1 MLKLESLKSGMSI
14 TGLEPS
20 VVVTLAALIPI
31 AEGVVQ
37 VFYRTPDGVTK
48 ERLLGRGDEEGIS
61 VATIERPWS
70 FDGDGAAFQLT
81 CEAKRIDL
89 AFLFDPMM
97 AVHTSN
103 VDPLPHQITAVY
115 DSMLPR
121 QPLRFVLADD
131 PGAGKTIMA
140 GLYIR
145 ELVMRADAH
154 RILIVAPGSLVEQ
167 WRDEL
172 FEKFGL
178 EFRIFSSELEQASP
192 NGNPFETNR
201 QLIVRLDQLSRAEEE
216 TPTGR
221 SPGPLQTK
229 LLEAGWDLVVFD
241 EAHKLSAHYFG
252 TKLEKTARFRL
263 AERLGERTRHL
274 LLMTATPHNGKEEDF
289 QLFLSLLDS
298 DRFYGKFRGDAAHQ
312 VDSSDLMRR
321 MVKEELVKFDNTPL
335 FPERKAYTVNYT
347 LSELEADLYES
358 VTDYVKTE
366 MGKADLLTGSR
377 KGSVGFALTALQRR
391 LASSPEAIY
400 QSLKRRKERLESRL
414 RDERLGKRG
423 RMALA
428 ETLLSVPDDDDDLNA
443 EEQENLEETLVD
455 DATAAHS
462 TNELE
467 AEITILKGLEAQA
480 KAVVASGQDRKWD
493 ELSRIL
499 QNAPEMRDAANRQRK
514 LIIFSEHRDTLNYLQ
529 GKITGVLGDP
539 EAVVTIHG
547 GTHRDERR
555 KIQALFRSDPDVR
568 VLIATDAA
576 GEGVNLQCA
585 NLMVNYDLPW
595 NPNRLEQR
603 FGRIHRIG
611 QVEVCHLWNLVAK
624 ETREGDVYHRLLE
637 KLEVESVALKGRVFD
652 ILGEVFEDSSLKDL
666 LIQAIR
672 YGDQPEVRSRLTRK
686 IDQALDHDHLKSL
699 LNRNALAQETMS
711 PERLYSVKEEMEK
724 AEARRLQPYFIRSF
738 FLKAFGQLG
747 GSIYPREFG
756 RFEIT
761 HVPTSIRERDSRITG
776 RNRREQEPVLKRYDR
791 ICFEKEALQPMDKP
805 GIARAVL
812 MHPGHPLMLS
822 VSDVLLEQHAN
833 LLRQGAVLV
842 DPADEGLDPWLMF
855 LLTHEVKSG
864 DGMVL
869 SKRLQFIRVNPDGST
884 SFAGWAPHLDLE
896 PLADSERA
904 LIQDVLDAPWIR
916 ADQEQRAI
924 ALAAAKLVPDHY
936 REVADRRVAH
946 VDKTLAAVHERLS
959 KEIAFWS
966 DRWLRLKEDLEAGK
980 DVRLNVENAR
990 RTVTDLQGRLEN
1002 RKKELQSMRH
1012 VVNGTPI
1019 VLGGALVIPAGLMRR
1034 VRGDE
1039 ETSAEF
1045 SPDPIARSRIER
1057 IAMDAVRRT
1066 EESQG
1071 CRVVDVSADKCGW
1084 DLTSHPPAI
1093 GDKLPEPRHIEVKGR
1108 VKGAVT
1114 VTVTRNEILYAFNQG
1129 DKFVLAIVLVNEDD
1143 SVEGPYYIRRPFDR
1157 EPGWGVC
1164 SINYNL
1170 SDLLQK
1176 AEPR

>member
-1 MLKLESLKSGMSI
+1 MIKLEDLKPGLPLV
-14 TGLEPS
+14 GLEPS
-20 VVVTLAALIPI
+20 VVATVAAVVPIGEGAVT
-31 AEGVVQ
+31 VY
-37 VFYRTPDGVTK
+37 YRTPDGTTK
-48 ERLLGRGDEEGIS
+48 ERLLGRADEANLS
-61 VATIERPWS
+61 AATVERPWS

-115 DSMLPR
+115 ESMLPR

-172 FEKFGL
+172 YEKFGL
-178 EFRIFSSELEQASP
+178 EFRIFSSELEQASAS
-192 NGNPFETNR
+192 GNPFEEHNH
-201 QLIVRLDQLSRAEEE
+201 LIIRLDQISRAEEQ

-221 SPGPLQTK
+221 TPGDLQIK

-263 AERLGERTRHL
+263 AERIGERTRHL

-335 FPERKAYTVNYT
+335 FPERKAYTVNYK
-347 LSELEADLYES
+347 LSDIEAGLYES
-358 VTDYVKTE
+358 VTEYVKTE
-366 MGKADLLTGSR
+366 MGKADELTGSR

-400 QSLKRRKERLESRL
+400 QSLRRRKERLESRL
-414 RDERLGKRG
+414 RDEKIGIRG
-423 RMALA
+423 RQILA
-428 ETLLSVPDDDDDLNA
+428 DTLADVPEDDDDLNA

-455 DATAAHS
+455 DATAARS
-462 TNELE
+462 INELE
-467 AEITILKGLEAQA
+467 AEIVILKGLESKA
-480 KAVVASGQDRKWD
+480 KTVVASGQDRKWD
-493 ELSRIL
+493 ELSKIL
-499 QNAPEMRDAANRQRK
+499 QNAPEMRDASGRQRK
-514 LIIFSEHRDTLNYLQ
+514 LIIFSEHRDTLNYLHE
-529 GKITGVLGDP
+529 KIAGVIGNH

-547 GTHRDERR
+547 GTQRDERR

-568 VLIATDAA
+568 VLVATDAA

-637 KLEVESVALKGRVFD
+637 KLEIESEALKGRVFD
-652 ILGEVFEDSSLKDL
+652 ILGEVFEETSLKDL
-666 LIQAIR
+666 LMQAIR

-686 IDQALDHDHLKSL
+686 IDAALDHDHLKSL

-711 PERLYSVKEEMEK
+711 ADRLYAVKGEMEK
-724 AEARRLQPYFIRSF
+724 AEARRLQPYFVRSF
-738 FLKAFGQLG
+738 FMKGFEQIG
-747 GSIYPREFG
+747 GSIYPRELG
-756 RFEIT
+756 RFEVT
-761 HVPTSIRERDSRITG
+761 HVPASIRERDRRITG

-791 ICFEKEALQPMDKP
+791 ICFEKDALQPSDKP
-805 GIARAVL
+805 GISRAVL
-812 MHPGHPLMLS
+812 MHPGHPLMLA
-822 VSDVLLEQHAN
+822 VSDLLLEQHAN
-833 LLRQGAVLV
+833 LLRQGTVLV
-842 DPADEGLDPWLMF
+842 DPADDGVDPWLMF
-855 LLTHEVKSG
+855 LVTHEVKSG
-864 DGMVL
+864 DGQVL
-869 SKRLQFIRVNPDGST
+869 SKRLQFVRVNPDGST
-884 SFAGWAPHLDLE
+884 TFAGWAPHLDLE
-896 PLADSERA
+896 PLADSERP
-904 LIQDVLDAPWIR
+904 LIKDVLDAQWIR
-916 ADQEQRAI
+916 TDQEQRAV
-924 ALAAAKLVPDHY
+924 ALAATSIVPEHF
-936 REVADRRVAH
+936 REVNDRRVAH

-959 KEIAFWS
+959 REIEFWS
-966 DRWLRLKEDLEAGK
+966 DRWLKLKEDQEAGK

-990 RTVTDLQGRLEN
+990 RTVTDLEGRLEN

-1019 VLGGALVIPAGLMRR
+1019 VLGGALVVPAGLMRR

-1039 ETSAEF
+1039 ETSSNF
-1045 SPDPIARSRIER
+1045 SADPIARSRVER
-1057 IAMDAVRRT
+1057 IAMDAVRKH

-1071 CRVVDVSADKCGW
+1071 CHVVDVSAEKCGW

-1093 GDKLPEPRHIEVKGR
+1093 DHKQPDPRHIEVKGR
-1108 VKGAVT
+1108 VKGAAT
-1114 VTVTRNEILYAFNQG
+1114 ITVTRNEMLYAFNQG
-1129 DKFVLAIVLVNEDD
+1129 DKFVLAIVIVNEDD
-1143 SVEGPYYIRRPFDR
+1143 SHDGPYYIRRPFDR
-1157 EPGWGVC
+1157 EPGWGVS

-1176 AEPR
+1176 AESR